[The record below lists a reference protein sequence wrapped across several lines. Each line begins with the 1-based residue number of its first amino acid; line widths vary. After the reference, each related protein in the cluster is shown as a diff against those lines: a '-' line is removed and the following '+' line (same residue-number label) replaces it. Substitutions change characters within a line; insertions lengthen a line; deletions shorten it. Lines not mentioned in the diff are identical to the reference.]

1 MSIRIINGANV
12 SYLLIKISLLF
23 VNSEVEKFDRVR
35 KARGLLLVSIP
46 IAWLDEPALADVTLE
61 VLATKVTPYVISH
74 VAKLPSSDTTLA
86 TD

>member
-1 MSIRIINGANV
+1 MLVFMSIRIINGANV

-46 IAWLDEPALADVTLE
+46 IA
-61 VLATKVTPYVISH
+61 
-74 VAKLPSSDTTLA
+74 
-86 TD
+86 